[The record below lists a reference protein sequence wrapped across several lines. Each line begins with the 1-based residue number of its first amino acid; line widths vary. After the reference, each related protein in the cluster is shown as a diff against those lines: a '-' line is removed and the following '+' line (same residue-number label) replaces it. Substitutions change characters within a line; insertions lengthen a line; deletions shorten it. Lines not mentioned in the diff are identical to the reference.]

1 MYHYHDSTGKG
12 GKGVVQ
18 IMQRKGYNNQSD
30 IGVSYVSYRAV
41 VQVRQGTACH
51 CHICAGATGKGVS

>member
-1 MYHYHDSTGKG
+1 MSHISP
-12 GKGVVQ
+12 VVQ
-18 IMQRKGYNNQSD
+18 IMQRKEYNNKSD

-51 CHICAGATGKGVS
+51 CHINAGVS